1 MTTRPRDSTPSL
13 NEPPLIPMVKKLSVR
28 LRRLWRMIHCFKR
41 VRTGSLWC
49 KSGWPL
55 SGSKSRMYLIWLATW
70 SGQRR
75 TCDSSAL
82 RWYLASVTGLGGS
95 FQFPFFVSLFSISDF
110 CCKILVC
117 WCKKTVYCLSLQS
130 SADRSADFLLV
141 SLVFLELFSF
151 YQLVRDSS
159 RHGSFLFQL
168 FMTNELVVDVA
179 KFI

>member
-1 MTTRPRDSTPSL
+1 MTRLPRSMS
-13 NEPPLIPMVKKLSVR
+13 
-28 LRRLWRMIHCFKR
+28 RLWYR
-41 VRTGSLWC
+41 W
-49 KSGWPL
+49 
-55 SGSKSRMYLIWLATW
+55 SKSCRSDWDVSDAWFTVSNGFELAHYDARVGDLWAGQNLECTWYGWRLGPGSVGLVIAQLCAGIWRVW
-70 SGQRR
+70 RGWVVHFNSH
-75 TCDSSAL
+75 
-82 RWYLASVTGLGGS
+82 
-95 FQFPFFVSLFSISDF
+95 FFVSLFSISDF

>member
-95 FQFPFFVSLFSISDF
+95 FQFPFFCLSVFYFWLLLQNSSVLMQKDCLLSQSPKLGRSISW
-110 CCKILVC
+110 L
-117 WCKKTVYCLSLQS
+117 
-130 SADRSADFLLV
+130 
-141 SLVFLELFSF
+141 
-151 YQLVRDSS
+151 SS
-159 RHGSFLFQL
+159 RISSFSRTFQFL
-168 FMTNELVVDVA
+168 SISAWFFASRFFSVSALYD
-179 KFI
+179 